1 MVRCAR
7 VQHTRVGRGGSPHHD
22 PARSR
27 TSRTPPAAGA
37 AAHQR
42 LDRLGVHADTGWQC
56 PATPAQVVD
65 DLAGVPQGPLTA
77 SPITAAPPPRRA
89 FRFTSLAVAGP
100 PAARPAPVA
109 AGRPARARRVQAASQ
124 RRASSASAP
133 RVLAQASTSRTA
145 AGSWSPSWLPQ
156 RASAYCSGWSP
167 RSSPPR
173 SAWRWP
179 RAAAKARSCYAW
191 SDDFLWGLGVKV
203 AGGCLTRRSLSF
215 QSKGVTGV
223 GHPPRPRSRNH
234 QCVAASRPP
243 ALAGAAEHASEL
255 ELREVRT
262 RAGDVLA
269 FELAP

>member
-7 VQHTRVGRGGSPHHD
+7 VQHTVVGRGGSPHHD

-27 TSRTPPAAGA
+27 TSRTPPDAGA

-42 LDRLGVHADTGWQC
+42 LDRLRHPRGHRVAVPCHANAGRRRPRGRAAGALDRV
-56 PATPAQVVD
+56 ADHRRSPAQ
-65 DLAGVPQGPLTA
+65 AGIPVHQ
-77 SPITAAPPPRRA
+77 PRRG
-89 FRFTSLAVAGP
+89 RP

-191 SDDFLWGLGVKV
+191 SDDFLWVW
-203 AGGCLTRRSLSF
+203 
-215 QSKGVTGV
+215 
-223 GHPPRPRSRNH
+223 
-234 QCVAASRPP
+234 ASR
-243 ALAGAAEHASEL
+243 LRVGA
-255 ELREVRT
+255 
-262 RAGDVLA
+262 
-269 FELAP
+269 